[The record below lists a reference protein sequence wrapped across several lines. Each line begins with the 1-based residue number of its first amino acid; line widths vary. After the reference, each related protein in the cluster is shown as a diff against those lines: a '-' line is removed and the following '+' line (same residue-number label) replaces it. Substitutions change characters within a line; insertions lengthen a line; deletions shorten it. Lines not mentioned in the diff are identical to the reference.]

1 MFIPKKSKFKK
12 QQKGKFFN
20 RVSAVNNFN
29 QLKFGSIGLKA
40 MSFSRLSSKQIET
53 IKKLITKQMKK
64 MGRLII
70 HPFPNTP
77 ISHKPIE
84 IRMGKGKGN
93 IDHWVYKIKP
103 GYILCE
109 IVTDQTDFAHK
120 VLISL
125 IKKMNIKARIVIN

>member
-1 MFIPKKSKFKK
+1 MFTPKKSKFKK

-20 RVSAVNNFN
+20 KVSGINDFN

-53 IKKLITKQMKK
+53 IKKVITKQIKK

-93 IDHWVYKIKP
+93 IDHWVCKIKP
-103 GYILCE
+103 GLILCE
-109 IVTDQTDFAHK
+109 IVTDQTDFVRK
-120 VLISL
+120 VLTSL
-125 IKKMNIKARIVIN
+125 IKKMNIKARIIIN